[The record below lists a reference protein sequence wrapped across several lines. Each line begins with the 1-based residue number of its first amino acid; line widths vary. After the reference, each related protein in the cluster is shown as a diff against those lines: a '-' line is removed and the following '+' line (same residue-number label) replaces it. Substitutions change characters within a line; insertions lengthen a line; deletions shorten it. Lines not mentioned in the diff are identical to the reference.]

1 MEHRAMGR
9 YRRLVIAFA
18 VALLLIGAYGAAGFL
33 AVPYY
38 ARKFLQD
45 FVRTHYARVL
55 GIGEIHFNPFTLTL
69 DVRHLV
75 LPDADGQTL
84 LSFERLHVDLQLA
97 SLWRFGP
104 SFRGILLEQ
113 PYVRAVI
120 RPNGALNLA
129 DLGKGFP
136 AEPARAEQKSA
147 PLRLSIGRLAVI
159 SGTANFEDRTRP
171 TPFRAE
177 FKPIAFELRDFS
189 TTRRTENDYALN
201 AVSPEGERL
210 ICSGTLRLEP
220 LAAHGVF
227 EISDLKARTV
237 WNYLRARLPFEIDSG
252 MIGIKGDYDL
262 GSAGGPIG
270 LKLNVRSTTLR
281 SLGIKPKGATQNS
294 IDVARIEVDETRI
307 DLTKHSVEVAKVTL
321 AGGDIKAWLSEQGR
335 LNLLDLGGSPEAVHG
350 TAAPQAAAGA
360 SVSPTPA
367 ASAAAPVSSGDAA
380 SAWSV
385 SAPDL
390 TLQGF
395 KVSAEDRQMRPA
407 AVLLL
412 SPLNIHVAGFNT
424 SPEDILDITLDAG
437 VNTSGKINARAKVT
451 PKSGA
456 VSAHVEAAD
465 LGLTMLQPYIARYTS
480 MTLLQGALGS
490 RLDIERQ
497 ADGTLAVKGNSH
509 VADLRTVDN
518 ALKQDFIKWKDLRV
532 ADILYLSKPA
542 SLRIG
547 SITALEPYVR
557 MIIAPDRTLNV
568 KQVLTPPGAVATGPA
583 PEAERAPVADP
594 SAAGGKKAGAAGGK
608 KAPAAGGQG
617 TSVQT
622 AAAPGAAVTP
632 FPVSIGTIR
641 FVNGSANYTDL
652 WIKPSFAIGIR
663 TLGGTVSG
671 LSSDPRSRA
680 KVQLDGKV
688 ERYSPIQ
695 IAGQVNLLSAALYAD
710 LKVSFRDL
718 DLTVVNPYAGYFAGY
733 RIDKGKLSVDVS
745 YRIEQRKLTAAQHFL
760 VDQLQLGERVDS
772 ADATHLPLKLAVA
785 LLKDRNGVI
794 DLDLPMSGS
803 LDDPTFSIGP
813 ILWKMFVNLIV
824 KAATAPFAL
833 LGHLFGGGEH
843 VNVVE
848 FHAGSAELDQPA
860 KEQLAALAKAL
871 KERPQLNLDIPVV
884 FSKGLERPQ
893 IAAMRLREELL
904 ARVQN
909 TRQGRKHPET
919 AGELALADPAKHF
932 SLLLEQYHADLGKDA
947 PLPPT
952 AVAVQQAKGK
962 EAPPYDPAIAD
973 LNAALIDHIQV
984 PDSDLEALG
993 KQRAQAIRDALVS
1006 AGQIEPTRLFIVNAP
1021 PKPDSGDTVKVE
1033 MAVK

>member
-237 WNYLRARLPFEIDSG
+237 WNYLRASLPFEIDSG

-547 SITALEPYVR
+547 SVTALEPYVR

-568 KQVLTPPGAVATGPA
+568 KQVLTPPGAAATGPA
-583 PEAERAPVADP
+583 PGAERAPVADP
-594 SAAGGKKAGAAGGK
+594 AAAGGKKAGAAGGK

-617 TSVQT
+617 TSAQT

>member
-220 LAAHGVF
+220 LASHGVF

-237 WNYLRARLPFEIDSG
+237 WNYLRASLPFEIDSG

-281 SLGIKPKGATQNS
+281 SLGIKPKGAAQNS

-594 SAAGGKKAGAAGGK
+594 SAAGGKKAGTAGGK

-695 IAGQVNLLSAALYAD
+695 IAGQVNLLSAALYTD

>member
-1 MEHRAMGR
+1 MGR

-220 LAAHGVF
+220 LASHGVF

-237 WNYLRARLPFEIDSG
+237 WNYLRASLPFEIDSG

-281 SLGIKPKGATQNS
+281 SLGIKPKGAAQNS

-456 VSAHVEAAD
+456 VSAHLEAAD

-547 SITALEPYVR
+547 SVTALEPYVR

-583 PEAERAPVADP
+583 PGAERAPVADP
-594 SAAGGKKAGAAGGK
+594 AAAGGKKAGAAGGK

-617 TSVQT
+617 TSAQT

-695 IAGQVNLLSAALYAD
+695 IAGQVNLLSAALYTD

-745 YRIEQRKLTAAQHFL
+745 YRIEQRKLTATQHFL

>member
-1 MEHRAMGR
+1 
-9 YRRLVIAFA
+9 
-18 VALLLIGAYGAAGFL
+18 
-33 AVPYY
+33 
-38 ARKFLQD
+38 
-45 FVRTHYARVL
+45 
-55 GIGEIHFNPFTLTL
+55 
-69 DVRHLV
+69 
-75 LPDADGQTL
+75 
-84 LSFERLHVDLQLA
+84 
-97 SLWRFGP
+97 
-104 SFRGILLEQ
+104 
-113 PYVRAVI
+113 
-120 RPNGALNLA
+120 
-129 DLGKGFP
+129 
-136 AEPARAEQKSA
+136 
-147 PLRLSIGRLAVI
+147 
-159 SGTANFEDRTRP
+159 
-171 TPFRAE
+171 
-177 FKPIAFELRDFS
+177 
-189 TTRRTENDYALN
+189 
-201 AVSPEGERL
+201 
-210 ICSGTLRLEP
+210 
-220 LAAHGVF
+220 
-227 EISDLKARTV
+227 
-237 WNYLRARLPFEIDSG
+237 
-252 MIGIKGDYDL
+252 
-262 GSAGGPIG
+262 
-270 LKLNVRSTTLR
+270 
-281 SLGIKPKGATQNS
+281 
-294 IDVARIEVDETRI
+294 
-307 DLTKHSVEVAKVTL
+307 
-321 AGGDIKAWLSEQGR
+321 
-335 LNLLDLGGSPEAVHG
+335 
-350 TAAPQAAAGA
+350 
-360 SVSPTPA
+360 
-367 ASAAAPVSSGDAA
+367 
-380 SAWSV
+380 
-385 SAPDL
+385 
-390 TLQGF
+390 
-395 KVSAEDRQMRPA
+395 
-407 AVLLL
+407 
-412 SPLNIHVAGFNT
+412 
-424 SPEDILDITLDAG
+424 
-437 VNTSGKINARAKVT
+437 
-451 PKSGA
+451 
-456 VSAHVEAAD
+456 
-465 LGLTMLQPYIARYTS
+465 
-480 MTLLQGALGS
+480 
-490 RLDIERQ
+490 
-497 ADGTLAVKGNSH
+497 
-509 VADLRTVDN
+509 
-518 ALKQDFIKWKDLRV
+518 
-532 ADILYLSKPA
+532 
-542 SLRIG
+542 
-547 SITALEPYVR
+547 
-557 MIIAPDRTLNV
+557 
-568 KQVLTPPGAVATGPA
+568 
-583 PEAERAPVADP
+583 
-594 SAAGGKKAGAAGGK
+594 
-608 KAPAAGGQG
+608 
-617 TSVQT
+617 VQT

-695 IAGQVNLLSAALYAD
+695 IAGQVNLLSAALYTD